1 MLKQGLKT
9 IFLRVWDVVWG
20 KEGTKKNRT
29 IKQES
34 QFIKF
39 EWILK
44 QHDSAPYVADTL
56 RAHYWFY
63 GP

>member
-39 EWILK
+39 E
-44 QHDSAPYVADTL
+44 
-56 RAHYWFY
+56 
-63 GP
+63 